1 MKNTAF
7 TATSAIKSI
16 KKSLLALFIP
26 LFMFANFAYAAINL
40 NTATKKELTT
50 LDGIGDK
57 KADEI
62 IKYRTKTP
70 FKKIEEI
77 KNIKGIGD
85 KLFEK
90 IKDKIEVK

>member
-1 MKNTAF
+1 MKTL
-7 TATSAIKSI
+7 TLKATSAIKNF
-16 KKSLLALFIP
+16 KKSLLAVFIP

-40 NTATKKELTT
+40 NTATKKELVS
-50 LDGIGDK
+50 LEGIGDK

-70 FKKIEEI
+70 FKKIEDI